1 MSDKR
6 FLLFLSSNKKEFYN
20 LKNILDLKYNMGD
33 KQSKVKPTILTEDGI
48 NSLIETT
55 SFCREEILQWHEG
68 FIVMEYIIIFIIFIF
83 K

>member
-1 MSDKR
+1 
-6 FLLFLSSNKKEFYN
+6 
-20 LKNILDLKYNMGD
+20 MGD

-68 FIVMEYIIIFIIFIF
+68 FVVMEYIIIITVVLSFSFPLALALS
-83 K
+83 